1 MECTL
6 KQSMQ
11 AKKKKKKQKKHIT
24 ETVGTFEKQ
33 GRNQNTTHPQSIL
46 RLHQNVK
53 VEGSDEN
60 TKRGRDEQTMLL
72 PVGVC
77 DAVNKGFLLRGG
89 GGEEPRGSIFLLLI
103 SVSFYVIK
111 R

>member
-6 KQSMQ
+6 KQSIQ
-11 AKKKKKKQKKHIT
+11 AKKKHIT
-24 ETVGTFEKQ
+24 KTVGMFEKQ

-77 DAVNKGFLLRGG
+77 EAVNKGFLLRGGGGG

-111 R
+111 N